1 MRLRRIGNRI
11 LRRSRIS
18 LGNWSFTLKSV
29 PFSSLP
35 RLFTCSFCLKYPNL
49 ATIGRGLGA
58 PGFFAPIRWTLSKH
72 MFSAVSSESFRYV
85 LIKVLTVA
93 SGSSSAD
100 SGMPENTKLSLMLRA
115 WRSMTVSFIF
125 LFPSLRW
132 VTFSVRDL
140 TESRSD
146 AFSAASV
153 STCCWLNSSDSLRD
167 LNSRCRISTRDNL
180 ASKLDNRLSIE
191 SRMSVKLL
199 PVGDVVSG
207 ESAGRLLLEDGVSL
221 LAGEHA
227 LWFFF
232 MTITSKHQSMYS

>member
-72 MFSAVSSESFRYV
+72 MFSTVSSESFRYV

-140 TESRSD
+140 TEFRSD

-199 PVGDVVSG
+199 PVGDCCF
-207 ESAGRLLLEDGVSL
+207 R
-221 LAGEHA
+221 
-227 LWFFF
+227 
-232 MTITSKHQSMYS
+232 

>member
-49 ATIGRGLGA
+49 ATI
-58 PGFFAPIRWTLSKH
+58 
-72 MFSAVSSESFRYV
+72 
-85 LIKVLTVA
+85 TVA

-146 AFSAASV
+146 AFLAASV

-180 ASKLDNRLSIE
+180 ASKLEYLVD
-191 SRMSVKLL
+191 
-199 PVGDVVSG
+199 
-207 ESAGRLLLEDGVSL
+207 
-221 LAGEHA
+221 
-227 LWFFF
+227 
-232 MTITSKHQSMYS
+232 